1 MHTMQLRR
9 LKVRLNLQRDLWE
22 REREREREVRWDVVI
37 FGQFPD
43 LSV

>member
-22 REREREREVRWDVVI
+22 REREREVRWDVVI